1 MRAKKIT
8 SINIKQYKR
17 KREMNIGV
25 FIFAIVFIYLIITVI
40 MYATQDRVSI
50 YEVREGSILNDHSYN
65 GLVIRDETVVNA
77 EESGYINYC
86 QGESSKVKSGANVYV
101 VSSKKMSYDDKAKEG
116 AVPLSQEQ
124 QDTLR
129 IKTQNF
135 NENFNTQKFSS
146 VYSLKN
152 EIANAF
158 LFASNQTQT
167 SRIEEMIADS
177 GSDVNIYRAPQDGIL
192 VLDSDGYE
200 SLTADSFQKKDFDKS
215 SYKKVSLEDNM
226 KVEKDKP
233 AYKLI
238 ASEDWSV
245 LIELDED
252 TAKKLSDLSYVKTRI
267 DKDSESIW
275 ADFSIVKKGAE
286 YYGKLDYDN
295 SMIRYADD
303 RFLNVELILEDERG
317 LKIPRSSV
325 VEQEFYVV
333 PQEYITSGGNS
344 SSSGV
349 MVRGKGGTAVFQTA
363 DIYKSTKDKKV
374 YLSPLEIKAG
384 TVLIKPESSETM
396 ELSETKALKGVYN
409 INKGYAV
416 FRQVTILAESDEYY
430 IVQEGDPY
438 GLYNYDHIA
447 QEGNSVRADEVVF

>member
-1 MRAKKIT
+1 MPSKRNT
-8 SINIKQYKR
+8 SINIKRYKR

-25 FIFAIVFIYLIITVI
+25 FIFAIMFLYLIITVI
-40 MYATQDRVSI
+40 MYAAQNRVSI
-50 YEVREGSILNDHSYN
+50 YEVREGSILNDYSYN
-65 GLVIRDETVVNA
+65 GLVIRDETVVDA

-86 QGESSKVKSGANVYV
+86 QGDSSKVKSGANVYV
-101 VSSKKMSYDDKAKEG
+101 ISSKKMAYDDKAKER
-116 AVPLSQEQ
+116 AAPLNKEEQ
-124 QDTLR
+124 NTIR
-129 IKTQNF
+129 VKMQNF

-158 LFASNQTQT
+158 LLAAHQTQT
-167 SRIEEMIADS
+167 SRIEEMLADN
-177 GSDVNIYRAPQDGIL
+177 GTNANIYTSPRDGIF
-192 VLDSDGYE
+192 VLDFDGYE

-215 SYKKVSLEDNM
+215 NYKKVSLEDSMNI
-226 KVEKDKP
+226 EKGKP
-233 AYKLI
+233 VYKLI
-238 ASEDWSV
+238 SNEDWSV

-252 TAKKLSDLSYVKTRI
+252 IAKKLSDLTYVKTRI

-275 ADFSIVKKGAE
+275 ANFSIVKKEGE

-295 SMIRYADD
+295 SMIRYAND

-325 VEQEFYVV
+325 VEQDFYEV
-333 PQEYITSGGNS
+333 PQEYITFGGNS

-349 MVRGKGGTAVFQTA
+349 MVRGKGGTAVFRTA
-363 DIYKSTKDKKV
+363 DIYKSTEDGQV
-374 YLSPLEIKAG
+374 YLSPLDLKAG
-384 TVLIKPESSETM
+384 TVLIKPESSEAM
-396 ELSETKALKGVYN
+396 ELSETKPLKGVYN

-430 IVQEGDPY
+430 IVKEGDSQ
-438 GLYNYDHIA
+438 GLFNYDHIV
-447 QEGNSVRADEVVF
+447 QEGDSVREDEVVF